1 MELYQLR
8 TFVAV
13 AREGNL
19 SRAARE
25 LATSQP
31 AVSAQVK
38 ALEEELGMPLFERS
52 PKGMALTPAGT
63 RLLEDAGQVLAAAES
78 LIAKARSLR
87 GVVEGTVRI
96 GALSDPAIL
105 KLGRILT
112 LSQERHPAL
121 VPELHHATSGNL
133 RRELL
138 AGNLDCAF
146 VLGPSEEG
154 LERRE
159 LRPMRL
165 VTVLPPDADAGMGWD
180 RICQMQWIGT
190 PPGCPFRLLGAELF
204 ERLGREPARFF
215 QVDIERTIVE
225 MVASGLGAGLLRED
239 TARWAQGNGKCRIWD
254 GEGIDTGIALVWR
267 KGQGGAPLVK
277 AVRELVDAVW
287 VEPGGENRTS
297 VSG

>member
-19 SRAARE
+19 SRAAKE

-38 ALEEELGMPLFERS
+38 ALEEELGLALFERS
-52 PKGMALTPAGT
+52 PKGMALTPGGVQ
-63 RLLEDAGQVLAAAES
+63 LLEDALAVIGVAEGM
-78 LIAKARSLR
+78 LAKARSLR
-87 GVVEGTVRI
+87 GVVEGIVKI

-105 KLGRILT
+105 RLGQILT
-112 LSQERHPAL
+112 LSQERHPGL

-146 VLGPSEEG
+146 ILGPSEDG
-154 LERRE
+154 LERRD
-159 LRPMRL
+159 LRAMRL
-165 VTVLPPDADAGMGWD
+165 VVVLPPDAGAAVDWD

-190 PPGCPFRLLGAELF
+190 PPGCPLRLSSQALF
-204 ERLGREPARFF
+204 ERKGCAPSRVF
-215 QVDIERTIVE
+215 QVEIERTIVE

-239 TARWAQGNGKCRIWD
+239 TARWAQDRGKCRIWEGD
-254 GEGIDTGIALVWR
+254 GVETGFALVWR
-267 KGQGGAPLVK
+267 KGQGEMPRVK
-277 AVRELVDAVW
+277 AVRNLVDAVW
-287 VEPGGENRTS
+287 GMC
-297 VSG
+297 

>member
-19 SRAARE
+19 SRAAKE

-38 ALEEELGMPLFERS
+38 ALEEELGLVLFERS
-52 PKGMALTPAGT
+52 PKGMALTPGGVQ
-63 RLLEDAGQVLAAAES
+63 LLEDALAVIGVTEGM
-78 LIAKARSLR
+78 LAKARSLR
-87 GVVEGTVRI
+87 GVVEGIVKI

-105 KLGRILT
+105 RLGQILT
-112 LSQERHPAL
+112 LSQERHPGL

-146 VLGPSEEG
+146 ILGPSEEG

-165 VTVLPPDADAGMGWD
+165 VVVLPPDAGADVDWD

-190 PPGCPFRLLGAELF
+190 PPGCPLRLSSQALF
-204 ERLGREPARFF
+204 ERRGSAPSRVF
-215 QVDIERTIVE
+215 QVEIERTIVE

-239 TARWAQGNGKCRIWD
+239 TAQWAQDRGKCRIWEGD
-254 GEGIDTGIALVWR
+254 GVETGFALVWR
-267 KGQGGAPLVK
+267 KGQGDAPRVI
-277 AVRELVDAVW
+277 AVRNLVDAVW
-287 VEPGGENRTS
+287 GMC
-297 VSG
+297 

>member
-38 ALEEELGMPLFERS
+38 ALEEELGLALFERS
-52 PKGMALTPAGT
+52 PKGMALTSAGT
-63 RLLEDAGQVLAAAES
+63 RLLEEAGQVLEAAEA
-78 LIAKARSLR
+78 LLAKARSLR
-87 GVVEGTVRI
+87 GVVEGIVKI

-105 KLGRILT
+105 RLGQILT
-112 LSQERHPAL
+112 ISQERHPGL

-133 RRELL
+133 RADLL

-165 VTVLPPDADAGMGWD
+165 VVVLPPDADDGMDWD

-190 PPGCPFRLLGAELF
+190 PPGCPFRWLGNELF
-204 ERLGREPARFF
+204 KRLGKAPERCF

-239 TARWAQGNGKCRIWD
+239 TAQWAQGHGKCRIWD
-254 GEGIDTGIALVWR
+254 GEGIDTGLALVWR
-267 KGQGGAPLVK
+267 RGQGDAPLVN
-277 AVRELVDAVW
+277 AVRSLVDAVW
-287 VEPGGENRTS
+287 GSSSPQS
-297 VSG
+297 P